1 MEEKKQN
8 KTNKLFD
15 KLKEGLKNTFPNAVP
30 EAEMT
35 TSEKKKQDFIKAV
48 EKIQEEFNEYWEK

>member
-15 KLKEGLKNTFPNAVP
+15 KLKEGLKNTFPTADP
-30 EAEMT
+30 KAEMT
-35 TSEKKKQDFIKAV
+35 TSEKKKQDLIKAV